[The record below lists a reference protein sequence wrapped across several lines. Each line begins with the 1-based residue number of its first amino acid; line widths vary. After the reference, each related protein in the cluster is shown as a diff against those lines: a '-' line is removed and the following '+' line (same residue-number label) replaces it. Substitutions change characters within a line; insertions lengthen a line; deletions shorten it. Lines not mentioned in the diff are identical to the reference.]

1 MKHTN
6 LHLNIFDKQR
16 RQWIRFF
23 LVGYGCLFA
32 IGQIFYG
39 NLVFSAIFGLSI
51 VLLSERFQNHLV
63 SMRARELRRQFSD
76 LLYSLSAS
84 VAIGR
89 QLPTAIMEANVNL
102 GFIYQA
108 DTPMM
113 VELRYMS
120 KCFAENCENEERIL
134 SEFAE
139 RSNVED
145 IRNFVEVYLTCRV
158 TGGDLQTVITNASHI
173 LMEKM
178 AIERD
183 IRVMISQK
191 KFEGKI
197 ISIMP
202 ILIIVSLNL
211 TSPGYLENLYHTLAG
226 RMVMTVALLGIVAAY
241 VMTEKISNIEGS

>member
-1 MKHTN
+1 MKNTFFKPIEAGHQ
-6 LHLNIFDKQR
+6 L
-16 RQWIRFF
+16 RQWVGFF
-23 LVGYGCLFA
+23 LVGYAALFT

-39 NLVFSAIFGLSI
+39 NLGFSAVFGLMI
-51 VLLSERFQNHLV
+51 VLLMERYRKHLETK
-63 SMRARELRRQFSD
+63 RASELRRQFSD

-84 VAIGR
+84 VATGR
-89 QLPTAIMEANVNL
+89 QLPTAIMEANENL
-102 GFIYQA
+102 GFIYKA

-134 SEFAE
+134 SEFAD
-139 RSNVED
+139 RSNVEE
-145 IRNFVEVYLTCRV
+145 IRNFIEVYLTCRAI
-158 TGGDLQTVITNASHI
+158 GGDLQQVITNASHI

-178 AIERD
+178 SIERD

-202 ILIIVSLNL
+202 ILVIVSMNL
-211 TSPGYLENLYHTLAG
+211 TSPGYLENLYHTLQG
-226 RMVMTVALLGIVAAY
+226 RMVMTVALLGIFASY
-241 VMTEKISNIEGS
+241 VLTERITDIEG